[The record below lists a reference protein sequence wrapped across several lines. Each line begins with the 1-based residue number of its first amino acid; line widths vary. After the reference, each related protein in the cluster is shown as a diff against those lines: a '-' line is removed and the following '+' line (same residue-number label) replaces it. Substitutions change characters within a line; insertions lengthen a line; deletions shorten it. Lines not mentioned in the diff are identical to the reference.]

1 MAHRLSPSEHDRK
14 VCKRAWLMQALFLVV
29 FALLLVA
36 PPALAQECLKVTVV
50 DPSGAAVA
58 DATVSIGVTELPT
71 DDFGVVMFRGL
82 RPGPHSVVATAP
94 GLTALEQ
101 TVTQPLGEARIAL
114 ALATVSEQI
123 VVESAVP
130 VAIVDAPDITE

>member
-1 MAHRLSPSEHDRK
+1 
-14 VCKRAWLMQALFLVV
+14 MQALFLVV

-58 DATVSIGVTELPT
+58 DATVSIGATELPT

-82 RPGPHSVVATAP
+82 RPGPHSVLATAP

-123 VVESAVP
+123 VVIGSRTAGRAVLESAVP